1 MKALSPSKIV
11 ALGPP
16 LLGVVFSVA
25 IWLVTPTSSRDWS
38 SFGWTLGIGTAGG
51 LAVFGPIA
59 GVLAIWTRWPQWL
72 AQHSWR
78 ISFYSSI
85 VMGVSMGYLAAC
97 TYHRVSDNL
106 MLIAY
111 ALVFLGATIK
121 ATLSYA
127 LRNQR

>member
-1 MKALSPSKIV
+1 MKVFAPSKIV
-11 ALGPP
+11 TLGPP

-25 IWLVTPTSSRDWS
+25 TWLGMPTSRDWS
-38 SFGWTLGIGTAGG
+38 SFGWVLGIGTAGG

-59 GVLAIWTRWPQWL
+59 GVLAIGARWPQWL
-72 AQHSWR
+72 SQHAWR

-85 VMGVSMGYLAAC
+85 AMGVSMGYLAAC

-127 LRNQR
+127 LRHQR